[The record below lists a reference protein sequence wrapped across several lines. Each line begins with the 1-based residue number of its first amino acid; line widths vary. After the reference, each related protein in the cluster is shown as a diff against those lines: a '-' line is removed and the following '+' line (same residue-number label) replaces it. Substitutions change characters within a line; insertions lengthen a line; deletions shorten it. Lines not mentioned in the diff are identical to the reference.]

1 MSFVRVRRHADKSLV
16 VFFSGQFC
24 ISPVLISGPSVIDL
38 TKQPQ
43 PWVDL
48 SCSFSYIKQEY
59 KELDI
64 KWYFSGEEEP
74 ILQWVPSAS
83 KKPQTIGQTSNE
95 ISVDQTT
102 RLSRKFAL
110 KDLLLIF
117 LATTLARLPLSL
129 PSLTTH
135 TICSFSVGKCLAY
148 SPIN

>member
-1 MSFVRVRRHADKSLV
+1 MEHKVEQLFATNLSLNETV
-16 VFFSGQFC
+16 HELVIKIPKPVFSGHFF

-95 ISVDQTT
+95 LSVDKTT
-102 RLSRKFAL
+102 RLSRKFEL
-110 KDLLLIF
+110 KDLPLIF
-117 LATTLARLPLSL
+117 LVTTLARLPLSL
-129 PSLTTH
+129 PS
-135 TICSFSVGKCLAY
+135 
-148 SPIN
+148 